1 MTTFGKLIKN
11 MNSKYLSKI
20 YRLKNII
27 IVLIF
32 LFKSFD
38 IDLYSQIINGSVI
51 KNKALDE
58 VADKISLKE
67 KREETLY
74 TTTTKGVVTFTSEN
88 LNTSTYKDGSP
99 IAEAKSAEEWKLF
112 NENKTPCYCHY
123 NYDSKNAN
131 KLGKLYNYWAAIN
144 ADKVIPEGW
153 HIPNIY
159 EIQIAFG
166 VGDIPESEAF
176 DINRR
181 KHERDYLPNPIQIKL
196 NGGVMPLAASACD
209 KNGKFYGTPYA
220 KNPEYVLWYGAWWI
234 NTEFKNKGLLAVKI
248 SAMIQT
254 NSVDAEF
261 ISDNVGNGYSI
272 LCFKNTSEEKNE
284 SIMDTSKNTSSH
296 YTEASADNS
305 SNNVLGNIL
314 PAMPIEEKAERKKGI
329 IIYQSKNLNTSVF
342 RDGTIIP
349 EAKSAE
355 EWIHFNSMKLPAYCY
370 YKFDSR
376 NAKNTGKLY
385 NYWAVASSKQIAPE
399 GWHIPNKFELLKVAG
414 SVEEIPDQTLKTN
427 GNLIIGKE
435 ICDAYPK
442 TITMYKSDGI
452 IQLGG
457 SYCSTD
463 GKFYNTPYTERPDYV
478 RWSGAWWTSNYSYN
492 LYSKLTSPVILK
504 VSSDIGGN
512 AVQSDFENAKQGEG
526 YSILCFKDYKTD
538 PADSLEKLNQIPI
551 SKSLLSHKLKVI
563 DSLIY
568 AQNITTVSGL
578 NKVFIYA
585 MDTSVYADF
594 LSLGN
599 GYLNTYIKFGTLSEY
614 YKNKKLRTLIDY
626 SIQSGL
632 FLADIPNIDW
642 KKNKITTL
650 DKKLPSDFREFD
662 IMIDL
667 SVLPTG
673 FDYQLSIPELN
684 INQLVTNNSTDL
696 LRYNLDTS
704 FIRSFNQLQFDKL
717 TSNQAT
723 KKFTLSI
730 NCPPGKYFVG
740 KNKIYNLNATKQNVW
755 PEEKNNCYYTEV
767 KSETVNLSSSLSI
780 NFIKINQVIHEIYKP
795 TIDSLLLIGRFIEA
809 NDLFKNYLI
818 LCLPKYFNT
827 PEENWP
833 TIMLKHQPKFH
844 ENMMAKI
851 YYLSKTPELFIKSF
865 QLANAKN
872 KLVIKKAY
880 YRYGYISD
888 TISKYL
894 VYANSRTYNDYLIS
908 SLIQSTIG
916 FSSFE
921 KSGSDYDLF
930 NYNSPILF
938 NYRDLELPAAQFTA
952 EPDIAAPLKLV
963 NAAIGLQPAN
973 PIGYL
978 YRSKFTGCKKYQM
991 YHDACT
997 VSDWCINCKDL
1008 QYAFKLDNNKTK
1020 TPPFE
1025 DELTIKGE
1033 VVSNNYY
1040 ETFYILNC
1048 VECQLCFYN
1057 ICGGGGKSKGV
1068 QTGNR
1073 GGKYYINSNGNKTYI
1088 K

>member
-1 MTTFGKLIKN
+1 
-11 MNSKYLSKI
+11 MNSNYSPKI

-38 IDLYSQIINGSVI
+38 IDLFSQIINGNAI

-58 VADKISLKE
+58 VAAKISIKE
-67 KREETLY
+67 KHEETSY
-74 TTTTKGVVTFTSEN
+74 KTTTKGIVTFTSEN
-88 LNTSTYKDGSP
+88 LNTSNYKDGSP

-112 NENKTPCYCHY
+112 NENKIPCYCHY

-131 KLGKLYNYWAAIN
+131 KIGKLYNYWAAIN

-166 VGDIPESEAF
+166 VGNIPESEAY

-181 KHERDYLPNPIQIKL
+181 AYERNYLPNPIEIKL
-196 NGGVMPLAASACD
+196 NGGIMPLAASACN
-209 KNGKFYGTPYA
+209 KYGNFKGTPYA

-234 NTEFKNKGLLAVKI
+234 NTEYINKGLLAVKI

-261 ISDNVGNGYSI
+261 ISDNVGDGYSI
-272 LCFKNTSEEKNE
+272 LCFKNTSEETNE
-284 SIMDTSKNTSSH
+284 NIMDTSKNTSTN
-296 YTEASADNS
+296 YIEASTDNS
-305 SNNVLGNIL
+305 SSNVLG
-314 PAMPIEEKAERKKGI
+314 PAMSVEEKAERKKGI
-329 IIYQSKNLNTSVF
+329 VIYRSKNLNTSVF

-355 EWIHFNSMKLPAYCY
+355 EWIHFNNMKLPAYCY

-376 NAKNTGKLY
+376 NAKSTGKIY

-414 SVEEIPDQTLKTN
+414 SVEEVPDQTLKTN

-452 IQLGG
+452 IQLSG

-463 GKFYNTPYTERPDYV
+463 GKFYNTPYTEKPDYV
-478 RWSGAWWTSNYSYN
+478 RWSGAWWTSNYNYN
-492 LYSKLTSPVILK
+492 LYSKSTSPVILK
-504 VSSDIGGN
+504 ASSDISGN
-512 AVQSDFENAKQGEG
+512 AVQANFETAKQGEG
-526 YSILCFKDYKTD
+526 YSIVCFKDYKTD

-551 SKSLLSHKLKVI
+551 SKSFLSHKLKVI

-568 AQNITTVSGL
+568 AQNTTTVSGL
-578 NKVFIYA
+578 NKVFIYT
-585 MDTSVYADF
+585 MDTSIYADF

-673 FDYQLSIPELN
+673 YDYQLSIPELN
-684 INQLVTNNSTDL
+684 INQLLTNKSTDF

-730 NCPPGKYFVG
+730 NCPPDKYFVG
-740 KNKIYNLNATKQNVW
+740 KNKIYNLNATKQTVW

-780 NFIKINQVIHEIYKP
+780 NFIKINQVVHELYKP
-795 TIDSLLLIGRFIEA
+795 TLDSLLINGQFIEA
-809 NDLFKNYLI
+809 NALYDNHVVY
-818 LCLPKYFNT
+818 CLPKYFNT
-827 PEENWP
+827 TEENWP
-833 TIMLKHQPKFH
+833 NKWLKHKPTFEASLKS
-844 ENMMAKI
+844 KI
-851 YYLSKTPELFIKSF
+851 YLLSKNPGLFVNAF

-872 KLVIKKAY
+872 KIVIKKAY
-880 YRYGYISD
+880 YLYGSISD
-888 TISKYL
+888 TISTVL
-894 VYANSRTYNDYLIS
+894 VRQNSRTYNDYLIS
-908 SLIQSTIG
+908 SLIRSTIG
-916 FSSFE
+916 FKSFE
-921 KSGSDYDLF
+921 KVGSDFELF

-938 NYRDLELPAAQFTA
+938 NFGDLALPAAQFQA
-952 EPDIAAPLKLV
+952 EPDIAEPLKLV
-963 NAAIGLQPAN
+963 NLAIALQPAN
-973 PIGYL
+973 PLGYL

-1008 QYAFKLDNNKTK
+1008 QQAFQLDNNKTK
-1020 TPPFE
+1020 TPSFA
-1025 DELTIKGE
+1025 DELTIRGE
-1033 VVSNNYY
+1033 TVSNNYY
-1040 ETFYILNC
+1040 ETFYIMNC

-1057 ICGGGGKSKGV
+1057 ICGGGGKSKSV

-1088 K
+1088 KK